1 MPGDGKENAR
11 LPETF
16 SGCWVR
22 VYTTGKKASPGF
34 PTEKHSS
41 LFDAGALSTIG
52 MMLSISLRNS
62 PEGILSVRPRRT
74 LIPARGSR
82 RDFSGLQ
89 GYTSENPV
97 PMRSRAMPTGCQ
109 LRNLTAW
116 RCCRASRGAA
126 GNRAHGRRRHQRFFG
141 AFRVGC
147 GVTLRDGAGSGACAA
162 GGLSA

>member
-89 GYTSENPV
+89 GYSSENPV

-116 RCCRASRGAA
+116 RQPCSWPATASTFFRRVPRRMRGDAA
-126 GNRAHGRRRHQRFFG
+126 RRRGKRRMCRG
-141 AFRVGC
+141 RTVGLIC
-147 GVTLRDGAGSGACAA
+147 
-162 GGLSA
+162 